1 MKPVYNYSIEQ
12 NSEEWFEI
20 KLGKFS
26 ASTCPELLM
35 AKSTKGYQNLIARI
49 VEERITGQQCE
60 NNTFKGNWATDRG
73 LVLEPVARV
82 DYELRSLQVV
92 SIIGVVILD
101 NFTLCSPDGLLGDN
115 GLHQIKCPIFSTQKE
130 YLFNQSFGKN
140 VITGNHYKQMQF
152 ELYVSGREFNVFTS
166 FHPNLPAIDIT
177 VDRDE
182 ILISEIKM
190 RLEEAKI
197 EVENE
202 IKKIR
207 NL

>member
-1 MKPVYNYSIEQ
+1 MNPVYRYDIDQ
-12 NSEEWFEI
+12 NSDEWLEI

-26 ASTCPELLM
+26 ASTCPDLLM
-35 AKSTKGYQNLIARI
+35 SKSTKGYQNLIARI

-73 LVLEPVARV
+73 HELEPVARV
-82 DYELRSLQVV
+82 DYELRTLQVV
-92 SIIGVVILD
+92 KLVGVIELD
-101 NFTLCSPDGLLGDN
+101 DWTLCSPDGLICDN

-130 YLFNQSFGKN
+130 YLFNQFIGKD
-140 VITGNHYKQMQF
+140 VIPNNYYKQMQF
-152 ELYVSGREFNVFTS
+152 ELFISDRKFNVFTS

-190 RLEEAKI
+190 RLAEAKI